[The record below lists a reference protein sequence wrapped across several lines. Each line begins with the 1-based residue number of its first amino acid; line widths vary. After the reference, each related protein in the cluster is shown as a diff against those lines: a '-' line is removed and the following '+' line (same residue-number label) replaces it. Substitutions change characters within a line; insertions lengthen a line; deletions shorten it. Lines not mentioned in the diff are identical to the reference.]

1 MEPEKKEDNK
11 DDKIPQKKDDKTNF
25 LAKKTKRFK
34 FNKSK
39 NKTKNK
45 NKKNN
50 KNFITRK
57 LEPIEQLYQ
66 KAKNIYETKTS
77 PYDLDKID
85 FSQKVNKE
93 KKWTHD
99 ILQKGTFD
107 DKISALLLYIRENPK
122 MTLKYLELLIKLS
135 ENKNRR
141 KNDIIITGLKD
152 LFLESILQG
161 KKYLQFNN
169 KYKNALNDKIK
180 EEELFESY
188 YEDKVHH
195 LYLRFVNLLEDSINN
210 EGIIN
215 IKKKNIEYLSE
226 MLIKQPESEEKIL
239 QAIVNKLGDTSSEIS
254 NYTIKILNQIQQVH
268 MNMSNIIF
276 KYVTIFYT
284 NNEKKESKLNALN
297 YLVQMEIPNVTN
309 FNYKKIFLEE
319 SINFFFGL
327 FNQIS
332 NENENNNNAE
342 NEKKLKTEKNKKKIK
357 KLKKIIL
364 ENKTK
369 DSINDKFLSLI
380 VKRINIL
387 FKYVKNQKNQ
397 MEKINEI
404 IQSKISVLFKLSHSQ
419 SLKLSI
425 EILKLLFGIITTQ
438 DQNFVSRYYKSLYEL
453 ISINSLSSSKHVK
466 EALKLILVSLMF
478 DNNHNRICSFIKR
491 LLEMCLISEPP
502 YIICILIIISQVM
515 RNKNKLWKMVERE
528 QKGVKL
534 FYDSTKRDPQFAQ
547 GEHSFLNE
555 LHLLEKHYHPSV
567 QRMAKFIIENYNKDI
582 ISYNGDPLLD
592 FSLTNFLE
600 KFMLKNPKIK
610 KEKKEVKK
618 IENDDDEL
626 KKFIEGEDNEKNNSI
641 NNNLGNE
648 IRDENDFEFID
659 KFNKIYPEITNDKN
673 YLKKI
678 KKKEKKMKTEEDVDE
693 MIGDQEFGQE
703 KDDIEMEKFADKVI
717 DDEYKKYNKDIDED
731 DLGEEN
737 EENDNNENEEVDDLF
752 TEDEEE
758 KENEGMGL
766 EESEEEDIEENGDN
780 EKIKNIGNKKEEKDS
795 GFVDAETYYKSL
807 KNKNKKK
814 KIK

>member
-1 MEPEKKEDNK
+1 
-11 DDKIPQKKDDKTNF
+11 
-25 LAKKTKRFK
+25 
-34 FNKSK
+34 
-39 NKTKNK
+39 
-45 NKKNN
+45 
-50 KNFITRK
+50 
-57 LEPIEQLYQ
+57 
-66 KAKNIYETKTS
+66 
-77 PYDLDKID
+77 
-85 FSQKVNKE
+85 
-93 KKWTHD
+93 
-99 ILQKGTFD
+99 
-107 DKISALLLYIRENPK
+107 
-122 MTLKYLELLIKLS
+122 
-135 ENKNRR
+135 
-141 KNDIIITGLKD
+141 
-152 LFLESILQG
+152 
-161 KKYLQFNN
+161 
-169 KYKNALNDKIK
+169 
-180 EEELFESY
+180 
-188 YEDKVHH
+188 
-195 LYLRFVNLLEDSINN
+195 
-210 EGIIN
+210 
-215 IKKKNIEYLSE
+215 
-226 MLIKQPESEEKIL
+226 
-239 QAIVNKLGDTSSEIS
+239 
-254 NYTIKILNQIQQVH
+254 
-268 MNMSNIIF
+268 
-276 KYVTIFYT
+276 
-284 NNEKKESKLNALN
+284 
-297 YLVQMEIPNVTN
+297 
-309 FNYKKIFLEE
+309 
-319 SINFFFGL
+319 
-327 FNQIS
+327 
-332 NENENNNNAE
+332 
-342 NEKKLKTEKNKKKIK
+342 
-357 KLKKIIL
+357 
-364 ENKTK
+364 
-369 DSINDKFLSLI
+369 
-380 VKRINIL
+380 
-387 FKYVKNQKNQ
+387 
-397 MEKINEI
+397 
-404 IQSKISVLFKLSHSQ
+404 
-419 SLKLSI
+419 
-425 EILKLLFGIITTQ
+425 
-438 DQNFVSRYYKSLYEL
+438 
-453 ISINSLSSSKHVK
+453 
-466 EALKLILVSLMF
+466 
-478 DNNHNRICSFIKR
+478 
-491 LLEMCLISEPP
+491 
-502 YIICILIIISQVM
+502 M

-626 KKFIEGEDNEKNNSI
+626 KKFIEGEDNEKNNI
-641 NNNLGNE
+641 NNNNNLANE

-766 EESEEEDIEENGDN
+766 EESEEEVEEVEGNNDN
-780 EKIKNIGNKKEEKDS
+780 EKMKNKGNKKEEKDT

>member
-1 MEPEKKEDNK
+1 
-11 DDKIPQKKDDKTNF
+11 
-25 LAKKTKRFK
+25 
-34 FNKSK
+34 
-39 NKTKNK
+39 
-45 NKKNN
+45 
-50 KNFITRK
+50 
-57 LEPIEQLYQ
+57 
-66 KAKNIYETKTS
+66 
-77 PYDLDKID
+77 
-85 FSQKVNKE
+85 
-93 KKWTHD
+93 
-99 ILQKGTFD
+99 
-107 DKISALLLYIRENPK
+107 
-122 MTLKYLELLIKLS
+122 
-135 ENKNRR
+135 
-141 KNDIIITGLKD
+141 
-152 LFLESILQG
+152 
-161 KKYLQFNN
+161 
-169 KYKNALNDKIK
+169 
-180 EEELFESY
+180 
-188 YEDKVHH
+188 
-195 LYLRFVNLLEDSINN
+195 
-210 EGIIN
+210 
-215 IKKKNIEYLSE
+215 
-226 MLIKQPESEEKIL
+226 
-239 QAIVNKLGDTSSEIS
+239 
-254 NYTIKILNQIQQVH
+254 
-268 MNMSNIIF
+268 
-276 KYVTIFYT
+276 
-284 NNEKKESKLNALN
+284 
-297 YLVQMEIPNVTN
+297 
-309 FNYKKIFLEE
+309 
-319 SINFFFGL
+319 
-327 FNQIS
+327 
-332 NENENNNNAE
+332 
-342 NEKKLKTEKNKKKIK
+342 
-357 KLKKIIL
+357 
-364 ENKTK
+364 
-369 DSINDKFLSLI
+369 
-380 VKRINIL
+380 
-387 FKYVKNQKNQ
+387 
-397 MEKINEI
+397 
-404 IQSKISVLFKLSHSQ
+404 
-419 SLKLSI
+419 
-425 EILKLLFGIITTQ
+425 
-438 DQNFVSRYYKSLYEL
+438 
-453 ISINSLSSSKHVK
+453 
-466 EALKLILVSLMF
+466 
-478 DNNHNRICSFIKR
+478 
-491 LLEMCLISEPP
+491 
-502 YIICILIIISQVM
+502 M
-515 RNKNKLWKMVERE
+515 RNKNKLWKMLERE

-766 EESEEEDIEENGDN
+766 EESEEEEVEEVEGNNDN
-780 EKIKNIGNKKEEKDS
+780 EKIKNRGNKKEEKDS
-795 GFVDAETYYKSL
+795 GFVDAETYYNNL

>member
-11 DDKIPQKKDDKTNF
+11 DDKIPSKDENIN
-25 LAKKTKRFK
+25 LLNKKTKRFK

-39 NKTKNK
+39 FKNK
-45 NKKNN
+45 NKQKN
-50 KNFITRK
+50 KNFINRK

-66 KAKNIYETKTS
+66 KAKNIYERKTLS
-77 PYDLDKID
+77 YDLDKID
-85 FSQKVNKE
+85 YNQKVNKE
-93 KKWTHD
+93 KRWTHD

-161 KKYLQFNN
+161 KKYLPFNN
-169 KYKNALNDKIK
+169 KYKNALNVKIND
-180 EEELFESY
+180 EELFNSY
-188 YEDKVHH
+188 YDDKVHH
-195 LYLRFVNLLEDSINN
+195 LYLRFVNLLEESINN

-239 QAIVNKLGDTSSEIS
+239 QAIVNKLGDTSSEVS
-254 NYTIKILNQIQQVH
+254 NYTIKILNQIQEVH

-284 NNEKKESKLNALN
+284 MNEKKESKLNALN

-342 NEKKLKTEKNKKKIK
+342 NEKKLKTEKSKKKIK
-357 KLKKIIL
+357 KLKKIIM

-387 FKYVKNQKNQ
+387 FKFVKNQKNQ

-404 IQSKISVLFKLSHSQ
+404 IESKISVLFKLSHSQ

-438 DQNFVSRYYKSLYEL
+438 DQNFVSRYYKSLYEM
-453 ISINSLSSSKHVK
+453 ISLNSLSSSKHVK

-515 RNKNKLWKMVERE
+515 RNKNKLWKMMERE

-547 GEHSFLNE
+547 GEYSFLNE
-555 LHLLEKHYHPSV
+555 LYLLEKHYHPSV

-610 KEKKEVKK
+610 KEKKEIKK

-626 KKFIEGEDNEKNNSI
+626 KKFIQGEENDE
-641 NNNLGNE
+641 NNNNNQNSE

-703 KDDIEMEKFADKVI
+703 NDDIEMEKFADKVI

-731 DLGEEN
+731 NLR
-737 EENDNNENEEVDDLF
+737 
-752 TEDEEE
+752 
-758 KENEGMGL
+758 
-766 EESEEEDIEENGDN
+766 
-780 EKIKNIGNKKEEKDS
+780 KNID
-795 GFVDAETYYKSL
+795 
-807 KNKNKKK
+807 
-814 KIK
+814 KIIKRVMK